1 MVFCTPGS
9 YSERFHCV
17 PPNGVHAEN
26 KSRFAMEASN
36 RGRILCFSYYY
47 CKLPNSR
54 MAGVF
59 KPYHALWSGLIPSFK
74 IDMSMYKEIRS
85 NVIDKLISYAGAK
98 HGIAFLEGGHQT
110 TRYEAGE
117 CSLFGM
123 TCRYGYPLPSG
134 FQVPLP
140 LRREGAR
147 LLCRHRDRHQEVRP
161 LHSSVRLA
169 SLNSRVVCPLTS
181 PCGWAPS
188 TLPATTRTCT
198 RWTRCCSR
206 TTSPATSRSSL
217 LRWCT

>member
-17 PPNGVHAEN
+17 PPNAVHAEN
-26 KSRFAMEASN
+26 KPRFAMEASN
-36 RGRILCFSYYY
+36 RGRILCFPYYY
-47 CKLPNSR
+47 CKLPNST

-117 CSLFGM
+117 YSLFGL
-123 TCRYGYPLPSG
+123 TRRYGYPLPSG

-147 LLCRHRDRHQEVRP
+147 LLCRHRDRH
-161 LHSSVRLA
+161 
-169 SLNSRVVCPLTS
+169 
-181 PCGWAPS
+181 
-188 TLPATTRTCT
+188 
-198 RWTRCCSR
+198 
-206 TTSPATSRSSL
+206 
-217 LRWCT
+217 